1 MKRTYIFMLRD
12 ECGDETRAYGTDFL
26 EAEHTFSLDAP
37 EEIAEDVLR
46 GWLLSMEAAAQ
57 HDWEEEYGSECCLFM
72 EETSQ
77 SLREN
82 LTPYERA
89 CLFDENPFDGWTGD
103 EIAELISSM
112 SEEQILRTYGRDF
125 LEGDVEFL
133 RQEYPE
139 YF

>member
-1 MKRTYIFMLRD
+1 MKRTYVFMFRD

-57 HDWEEEYGSECCLFM
+57 HDWEEKYGSECRVFV
-72 EETSQ
+72 EETHDSQ
-77 SLREN
+77 LRN
-82 LTPYERA
+82 MTAYERA
-89 CLFDENPFDGWTGD
+89 SLFDSDPFDGWTGD
-103 EIAELISSM
+103 EIAEHFQDWDD
-112 SEEQILRTYGRDF
+112 SEILGEYGEDM
-125 LEGDVEFL
+125 VELVREL
-133 RQEYPE
+133 REEYPE